1 MWATIAFLASPSAPH
16 GAEEGGRRSQ
26 ELPHHTKAEA
36 PRADGT
42 ALAWRFR
49 LPPACRIWPPLRE
62 GRGGRSLPRTS
73 EPLDR
78 RARFGPLVPPS
89 LCQARKGYEMYS
101 KEAQGLT
108 CIVAD
113 DHPVVGEAIRGVLE
127 SHGVEVLAVMATGES
142 ALRGIA
148 NERPLIALVDM
159 GLPDVDGAEVA
170 RRAGRVSPET
180 AVIVFTGR
188 SDFAVL
194 TEALDAGARGFV
206 LKEAP
211 LPDLVRAIEMVAQG
225 AVYVDPAL
233 ASLLIETRGGDR
245 LTPREREVL
254 RLIADGLGNEQIG
267 TRLFISPQTV
277 RTHVGKAMEKLEVG
291 SRTEA
296 VAVALRHNL
305 IA

>member
-1 MWATIAFLASPSAPH
+1 
-16 GAEEGGRRSQ
+16 
-26 ELPHHTKAEA
+26 
-36 PRADGT
+36 
-42 ALAWRFR
+42 
-49 LPPACRIWPPLRE
+49 
-62 GRGGRSLPRTS
+62 
-73 EPLDR
+73 
-78 RARFGPLVPPS
+78 
-89 LCQARKGYEMYS
+89 
-101 KEAQGLT
+101 
-108 CIVAD
+108 
-113 DHPVVGEAIRGVLE
+113 
-127 SHGVEVLAVMATGES
+127 MATGES
-142 ALRGIA
+142 ALQGIA
-148 NERPLIALVDM
+148 NERPLVALVDM